1 MSKDDANGDDD
12 NKIIDLTEY
21 VDSKKSEEEIEIDNF
36 ANDFVAIFNQ
46 SLIDRQRKIAREKYI
61 NFMINLLMLMQLLI
75 IVVMCFIIMKLYS

>member
-36 ANDFVAIFNQ
+36 TNDFVAIFNQ